1 LDLKL
6 GMQGSAAPA
15 RLTGAKALAVFH
27 FGMGAMFSL
36 PGLWLAALVL
46 GAAPEQ
52 PLLLLLPFGLSLV
65 GLPDFTAGWGL
76 LRGKRYGWW
85 LAAALEGAR
94 LVGGILALVG
104 FVLYAF
110 GSLSPYITIWDS
122 IGSILTSSGLFLTS
136 GILLLLR
143 APFPALMAAAQL
155 NVLVAALALWYLY
168 RPHVKSAF
176 EAGAEAAET
185 LRYRPAEREP
195 EEHLSSAETA
205 APTAV
210 VEEPGASAQPG
221 EAGVEAGGVV
231 DEVVARGVA
240 LAVRE
245 MIEKRARLRCELR
258 EEGDAYVLEIE
269 AGSRASDAV
278 GGVRVYGMEIRVSGG
293 RCVVLLPKRTL
304 ATAGKGFGALRSF
317 GLAERDVIEL
327 YAESYAKKIV
337 SIAKAVWM

>member
-1 LDLKL
+1 
-6 GMQGSAAPA
+6 M
-15 RLTGAKALAVFH
+15 AVFH

-76 LRGKRYGWW
+76 LKGKHYGWW

-110 GSLSPYITIWDS
+110 GSLSPYITIWDF
-122 IGSILTSSGLFLTS
+122 IGSILMSTGLLLTS
-136 GILLLLR
+136 GILPLLLR
-143 APFPALMAAAQL
+143 APFPAFMAAAQL
-155 NVLVAALALWYLY
+155 NVLAAALALWYLY
-168 RPHVKSAF
+168 RPHVRSAF

-185 LRYRPAEREP
+185 LRHRPTEREP
-195 EEHLSSAETA
+195 EERLR
-205 APTAV
+205 
-210 VEEPGASAQPG
+210 
-221 EAGVEAGGVV
+221 VEASGVV
-231 DEVVARGVA
+231 DEVVAREVA

-245 MIEKRARLRCELR
+245 MIEKRAQLRCELR
-258 EEGDAYVLEIE
+258 ERGDAYVLEIE

-278 GGVRVYGMEIRVSGG
+278 GEIRVYGMEIRISGG
-293 RCVVLLPKRTL
+293 RCIVLLPKRTL
-304 ATAGKGFGALRSF
+304 ATASKGFGPLRSF
-317 GLAERDVIEL
+317 GLSERDVIEL
-327 YAESYAKKIV
+327 YAKSYAKKIV
-337 SIAKAVWM
+337 LIAKAVWT